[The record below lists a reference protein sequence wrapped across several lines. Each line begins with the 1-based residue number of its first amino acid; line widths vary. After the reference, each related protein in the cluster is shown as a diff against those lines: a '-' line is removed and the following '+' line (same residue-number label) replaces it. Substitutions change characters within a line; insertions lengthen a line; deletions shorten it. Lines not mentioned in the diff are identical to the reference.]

1 MANHWMVEF
10 PFKARLSSKPTSY
23 HHTTWNLLNGQY
35 TEAKVIP
42 GLKETIQ
49 RKLVGKEAEG
59 RKDRYVC
66 RGQVAVVMG
75 WWVYCH
81 KTESVPSRQPA
92 LSKLLGDQGQE

>member
-59 RKDRYVC
+59 RKNKEGMMATV
-66 RGQVAVVMG
+66 
-75 WWVYCH
+75 
-81 KTESVPSRQPA
+81 
-92 LSKLLGDQGQE
+92 